1 MGICESLDKH
11 TKNIINS
18 QISESICFIETSNG
32 EMGTGFLCKIPFP
45 DFLSLLPVLITSS
58 KILKKEG
65 FYFGKE
71 IKLRLKNYRNISL
84 KIDEKRKIYTDE
96 KYPVT
101 IIEIVNSDNLDI
113 NSFLEVKFNSD
124 VKDIYL
130 IYYRSDNEHKPYY
143 IGEIKNTNNNRFT
156 HSCKYIEGEIGCP
169 IMNRHDYKVIGVNNG
184 LDVNTGLNSG
194 ILIEQPIQNFNDF
207 YFKSNLKFNVFFQEL
222 YGSKKYVVECEEDM
236 MFGELIIIFCLKSG
250 ILINENISFFFN
262 NNEIPSYSSF
272 ILNQMNIQ
280 QNSIIYFTKQNKIM
294 TNNVINV
301 SFRLDGIRY
310 NIIANPNM
318 LVKELILK
326 YCQNIR
332 QPYKETISNYAF
344 LFNSENILSRNIF
357 TLKYIGIQNCST
369 IEIVKVSGIIS

>member
-194 ILIEQPIQNFNDF
+194 ILIEQPIKNFNDL
-207 YFKSNLKFNVFFQEL
+207 YYNSNLKFNVFFQEL
-222 YGSKKYVVECEEDM
+222 YGYQKYEVECEENM
-236 MFGELIIIFCLKSG
+236 MFGELIIFFCLKSG
-250 ILINENISFFFN
+250 IIISENMQFFFN

-280 QNSIIYFTKQNKIM
+280 QNSTIFYMEQYKIIS
-294 TNNVINV
+294 NNIINII
-301 SFRLDGIRY
+301 FIFDGIRY
-310 NIIANPNM
+310 NILANQNM
-318 LVKELILK
+318 QLKELILK
-326 YCQNIR
+326 FCQTIR
-332 QPYKETISNYAF
+332 YPYKEIISNYKFILGTKSLQNNDF
-344 LFNSENILSRNIF
+344 L
-357 TLKYIGIQNCST
+357 TLEYIGIKNCST
-369 IEIVKVSGIIS
+369 IDVI